1 MKGDDNIKVILKF
14 IGVGIDNNYQVDIK
28 IYDKNKKVI
37 DSKTFNGEIC
47 LLLEKNKIYKMKYS
61 FLNRKKY
68 INFYTNS
75 NKFIFNL
82 NNNIFSR
89 IITFSLNDYY
99 YNIPIEK
106 GEIILWQK

>member
-1 MKGDDNIKVILKF
+1 MKGDDIIKVILKF
-14 IGVGIDNNYQVDIK
+14 IGAGIDNNYQVDIK
-28 IYDKNKKVI
+28 IYDENKEVI
-37 DSKTFNGEIC
+37 NSKTFNGEIC

-68 INFYTNS
+68 IIFYTNS
-75 NKFIFNL
+75 NKFVFNL

-89 IITFSLNDYY
+89 IITFSLKDYY